1 MSFDLAQA
9 LGAALDGG
17 CSLAELETTLLAGAD
32 SDDQIAAAWLYAW
45 AYDAIC
51 PTRVELAARI
61 TSGAVAGHPLK
72 RRVTLDAAIDPSVI
86 RGTLSARSGDRR
98 DSHARLGRLRLVRS

>member
-51 PTRVELAARI
+51 PTRVELAAR
-61 TSGAVAGHPLK
+61 T
-72 RRVTLDAAIDPSVI
+72 RVTGSCVSNV
-86 RGTLSARSGDRR
+86 TDRR
-98 DSHARLGRLRLVRS
+98 PAARANCGVCKGGWQCQIPAKLT